1 MRSFASL
8 LAPSLALIALVGCEP
23 SGKKDASA
31 SPESD
36 SLVGHASL
44 DSFLVQRYGLVPDRV
59 GVPSSEGWALRICA
73 DSTVGID
80 GAPHRLV
87 AICRINAAG
96 SHAEGGL
103 TDAYLFRIAGSRL
116 IPVAQDTARESGN
129 NGTPG
134 EIAFARLGRQEWG
147 VQTVSGFLG
156 QGNYEEALEW
166 RVFSGD
172 TARTILYLSTLSSNE
187 GTIECAED
195 SLLCASHTTRV
206 SIDASD
212 STLDRYPVD
221 LLDTL
226 LSGGVA
232 ETRRLRL
239 AFDSAKG
246 AWIVPPLLG
255 EVADGN

>member
-8 LAPSLALIALVGCEP
+8 LAPSLVLLALVGCEP
-23 SGKKDASA
+23 SGKKDAS
-31 SPESD
+31 PTPDSD

-44 DSFLVQRYGLVPDRV
+44 DSFLVLRYGLVPDRA
-59 GVPSSEGWALRICA
+59 GVPSSEGWTLRICA
-73 DSTVGID
+73 DTSVVLGD
-80 GAPHRLV
+80 GPHRLV
-87 AICRINAAG
+87 AICRSNASG

-103 TDAYLFRIAGSRL
+103 SDAYLFRIAGARL
-116 IPVAQDTARESGN
+116 VVVAQDTTRESGS

-134 EIAFARLGRQEWG
+134 EISFTRLGRHEWG

-166 RVFSGD
+166 RVFTGD
-172 TARTILYLSTLSSNE
+172 TARTTLYLSTLSSNE
-187 GTIECAED
+187 GAMDCGED

-212 STLDRYPVD
+212 STIDRYPVD

-226 LSGGVA
+226 LSGGVV

-255 EVADGN
+255 EAPDGN